1 LIGREKP
8 RMLREETIGG
18 ELGREGKDKG
28 KEEKGK
34 IFEGWETHQ

>member
-18 ELGREGKDKG
+18 ELGREGKDEGERG
-28 KEEKGK
+28 KRED
-34 IFEGWETHQ
+34 F